1 MLYKYNMIEDDA
13 DDKVFKAMAAP
24 LRRALM
30 DALREE
36 PQTTGAL
43 CARFAGVNRCTL
55 MQHLGVLEDAG
66 IVVVRRQG
74 RLRWNHL
81 DVLPVKRV
89 HDRWIGDYAAHAVDL
104 LNRLKQDLD
113 ATETAG

>member
-1 MLYKYNMIEDDA
+1 MIDEVA
-13 DDKVFKAMAAP
+13 DDKVFRALGAP
-24 LRRALM
+24 VRRALM
-30 DALREE
+30 DALRER
-36 PQTTGAL
+36 PQTTGEL
-43 CARFAGVNRCTL
+43 CARFPEVNRCTL

-81 DVLPVKRV
+81 DALPIKRI

-104 LNRLKQDLD
+104 IDRLKL
-113 ATETAG
+113 ELEGEERPVG